1 MTINTFWQYTLYQR
15 SWLMMLLI
23 CNILGMI
30 YGYIWYG
37 EQLSH
42 TPWHFKIFVPDS
54 PTAILYLVISITLIL
69 IQKQNSIIDA
79 LAFVTL
85 FKYGIWAVIMNILFI
100 IEQGDITVNGLVL
113 MFSHSIMAIQA
124 IYFYPRFK
132 RSMIGISVAMIWVF
146 LNDYIDYFHLQFPYY
161 DFITTHV
168 WQIGVLSCCLSVF
181 GLLLYIEL
189 NKLLKCKRFDKNGK

>member
-54 PTAILYLVISITLIL
+54 PTAILFLVISISLIL
-69 IQKQNSIIDA
+69 IRKQNSFIDA
-79 LAFVTL
+79 VAFVTL

-113 MFSHSIMAIQA
+113 MFSHSIMAVQA

-132 RSMIGISVAMIWVF
+132 RSMIGISVAMTWVF

-189 NKLLKCKRFDKNGK
+189 NKLLKCK

>member
-15 SWLMMLLI
+15 SWLMMLLV

-42 TPWHFKIFVPDS
+42 TSWHFKIFVPDS

-100 IEQGDITVNGLVL
+100 IEQGDITVNGLIL
-113 MFSHSIMAIQA
+113 MFSHSIMAVQA

-132 RSMIGISVAMIWVF
+132 RSMIGISVAMTWVF

-189 NKLLKCKRFDKNGK
+189 NKLLKCK

>member
-1 MTINTFWQYTLYQR
+1 MTINKLWQYTLYQR

-42 TPWHFKIFVPDS
+42 TPWQFKIFVPDS
-54 PTAILYLVISITLIL
+54 PTAILFLVISISLIL

-85 FKYGIWAVIMNILFI
+85 FKYGIWAVVMNILFI

-113 MFSHSIMAIQA
+113 MFSHSIMAVQA

-132 RSMIGISVAMIWVF
+132 RSMIGISVAMTWVF

-189 NKLLKCKRFDKNGK
+189 NKLLKCK

>member
-1 MTINTFWQYTLYQR
+1 MTINKLWQYTLYQR

-42 TPWHFKIFVPDS
+42 TPWQFKIFVPDS
-54 PTAILYLVISITLIL
+54 PTAILFLVISISLIL

-113 MFSHSIMAIQA
+113 MFSHSIMAVQA

-132 RSMIGISVAMIWVF
+132 RSMIGISVAMTWVF

-189 NKLLKCKRFDKNGK
+189 NKLLKYK

>member
-54 PTAILYLVISITLIL
+54 PTAILFLVISISMIL

-100 IEQGDITVNGLVL
+100 IEQGDITVNALIL
-113 MFSHSIMAIQA
+113 MFSHSIMAVQA

-132 RSMIGISVAMIWVF
+132 RSMIGISVAMTWVF

-189 NKLLKCKRFDKNGK
+189 NKLLKCK

>member
-1 MTINTFWQYTLYQR
+1 MTINKLWQYTLYQR

-42 TPWHFKIFVPDS
+42 TPWQFKIFVPDS
-54 PTAILYLVISITLIL
+54 PTAILFLVISISLIL

-100 IEQGDITVNGLVL
+100 IEQGDTTVNGLVL
-113 MFSHSIMAIQA
+113 MFSHSIMAVQA

-132 RSMIGISVAMIWVF
+132 RSMIGISVAMTWVF

-189 NKLLKCKRFDKNGK
+189 NKLLKCK

>member
-42 TPWHFKIFVPDS
+42 TPWQFKIFVPDS
-54 PTAILYLVISITLIL
+54 PTAILFLVISISLIL
-69 IQKQNSIIDA
+69 IRKQNSIIDA

-113 MFSHSIMAIQA
+113 MFSHSIMAVQA

-132 RSMIGISVAMIWVF
+132 RSMIGISVAMTWVF

-189 NKLLKCKRFDKNGK
+189 DKLLKCK

>member
-1 MTINTFWQYTLYQR
+1 MTINKLWQYTLYQR

-42 TPWHFKIFVPDS
+42 TPWQFKIFVPDS
-54 PTAILYLVISITLIL
+54 PTAILFLVISISLIL

-113 MFSHSIMAIQA
+113 MFSHSIMAVQA

-132 RSMIGISVAMIWVF
+132 RSMIGISVAMTWVF

-161 DFITTHV
+161 DFITTHM

-189 NKLLKCKRFDKNGK
+189 NKLLKCK

>member
-1 MTINTFWQYTLYQR
+1 MTINKLWQYTLYQR

-42 TPWHFKIFVPDS
+42 TPWQFKIFVPDS
-54 PTAILYLVISITLIL
+54 PTAILFLVISISLIL

-100 IEQGDITVNGLVL
+100 IEQGDITVNVLVL
-113 MFSHSIMAIQA
+113 MFSHSIMAVQA

-132 RSMIGISVAMIWVF
+132 RSMIGISVAMTWVF

-189 NKLLKCKRFDKNGK
+189 NKLLKCK

>member
-42 TPWHFKIFVPDS
+42 TPWQFKIFVPDS
-54 PTAILYLVISITLIL
+54 PTAILFLVISISLIL
-69 IQKQNSIIDA
+69 IRKQNSIIDA

-85 FKYGIWAVIMNILFI
+85 FKYGIWAVIMNILCI

-113 MFSHSIMAIQA
+113 MFSHSIMAVQA

-132 RSMIGISVAMIWVF
+132 RSMIGISVAMTWVF

-189 NKLLKCKRFDKNGK
+189 NKLLKCK

>member
-42 TPWHFKIFVPDS
+42 TPWQFKIFVPDS
-54 PTAILYLVISITLIL
+54 PTAILFLVISISLIL
-69 IQKQNSIIDA
+69 IRKQNSIIDA

-100 IEQGDITVNGLVL
+100 IEQNDITVNGLVL
-113 MFSHSIMAIQA
+113 MFSHSIMAVQA

-132 RSMIGISVAMIWVF
+132 RFMIGISVAMTWVF

-189 NKLLKCKRFDKNGK
+189 NKLLKCK

>member
-1 MTINTFWQYTLYQR
+1 MTINKLWQYTLYQR

-42 TPWHFKIFVPDS
+42 TPWQFKIFVPDS
-54 PTAILYLVISITLIL
+54 PTAILFLVISISLIL

-113 MFSHSIMAIQA
+113 MFSHSIMAVQA

-132 RSMIGISVAMIWVF
+132 RSMIGISVAMTWIF

-189 NKLLKCKRFDKNGK
+189 NKLLKCK

>member
-1 MTINTFWQYTLYQR
+1 MTINTFWQYILYQR

-42 TPWHFKIFVPDS
+42 TPWQFKIFVPDS
-54 PTAILYLVISITLIL
+54 PTAILFLVISISLIL
-69 IQKQNSIIDA
+69 IRKQNSIIDA
-79 LAFVTL
+79 LVFVTL

-113 MFSHSIMAIQA
+113 MFSHSIMAVQA

-132 RSMIGISVAMIWVF
+132 RSMIGISVAMTWVF

-189 NKLLKCKRFDKNGK
+189 NKLLKCK

>member
-42 TPWHFKIFVPDS
+42 TPWQFKIFVPDS
-54 PTAILYLVISITLIL
+54 PTAILFLVISISLIL
-69 IQKQNSIIDA
+69 IRKQNSIIDA

-113 MFSHSIMAIQA
+113 MFSHSIMAVQA

-132 RSMIGISVAMIWVF
+132 RSMIGISVAMTWVF
-146 LNDYIDYFHLQFPYY
+146 LNDYIDYFHIQFPYY

-189 NKLLKCKRFDKNGK
+189 NKLLKCK

>member
-42 TPWHFKIFVPDS
+42 TPWQFKIFVPDS
-54 PTAILYLVISITLIL
+54 PTAILFLVISISLIL
-69 IQKQNSIIDA
+69 IRKQNSIIDA

-113 MFSHSIMAIQA
+113 MFSHSIMAVQA

-132 RSMIGISVAMIWVF
+132 RFMIGISVAMTWVF

-168 WQIGVLSCCLSVF
+168 WQICVLSCCLSVF

-189 NKLLKCKRFDKNGK
+189 NKLLKCK

>member
-1 MTINTFWQYTLYQR
+1 MTIKAFWQYTLYQR

-54 PTAILYLVISITLIL
+54 PTAILYLVISISLIL

-113 MFSHSIMAIQA
+113 MFSHSIMAVQA

-146 LNDYIDYFHLQFPYY
+146 LNYYIDYFHLQFPYY

-189 NKLLKCKRFDKNGK
+189 NKLLKCK

>member
-54 PTAILYLVISITLIL
+54 PTAILFLVISISLIL
-69 IQKQNSIIDA
+69 IRKQNSIIDA

-100 IEQGDITVNGLVL
+100 IEQVDITVNGLVL
-113 MFSHSIMAIQA
+113 MFSHSIMAVQA

-132 RSMIGISVAMIWVF
+132 RSMIGISVAMTWVF

-189 NKLLKCKRFDKNGK
+189 NKLLKCK

>member
-1 MTINTFWQYTLYQR
+1 MTINKLWQYTLYQR

-42 TPWHFKIFVPDS
+42 TPWQFKIFVPDS
-54 PTAILYLVISITLIL
+54 PTAILFLVISISLIL

-113 MFSHSIMAIQA
+113 MFSHSIMAGQA

-132 RSMIGISVAMIWVF
+132 RSMIGISVAMTWVF

-189 NKLLKCKRFDKNGK
+189 NKLLKCK

>member
-42 TPWHFKIFVPDS
+42 TPWQFKIFVPDS
-54 PTAILYLVISITLIL
+54 PTAILFLVISISLIL
-69 IQKQNSIIDA
+69 IRKQNSIIDA
-79 LAFVTL
+79 LTFVTL

-113 MFSHSIMAIQA
+113 MFSHSIMAVQA

-132 RSMIGISVAMIWVF
+132 RSMIGISVAMTWVF
-146 LNDYIDYFHLQFPYY
+146 SNDYIDYFHLQFPYY

-189 NKLLKCKRFDKNGK
+189 NKLLKCK

>member
-42 TPWHFKIFVPDS
+42 TPWQFKIFLPDS
-54 PTAILYLVISITLIL
+54 PTAILFLVISISLIL
-69 IQKQNSIIDA
+69 IRKQNSIIDA

-113 MFSHSIMAIQA
+113 MFSHSIMAVQA

-132 RSMIGISVAMIWVF
+132 RSMIGISVAMTWVF

-189 NKLLKCKRFDKNGK
+189 NKLLKCK

>member
-1 MTINTFWQYTLYQR
+1 MTINKLWQYTLYQR

-42 TPWHFKIFVPDS
+42 TPWQFKIFVPDS
-54 PTAILYLVISITLIL
+54 PTAILFLVISISLIL

-113 MFSHSIMAIQA
+113 IFSHSIMAVQA

-132 RSMIGISVAMIWVF
+132 RSMIGISVAMTWVF

-189 NKLLKCKRFDKNGK
+189 NKLLKCK

>member
-1 MTINTFWQYTLYQR
+1 MTIKAFWQYTLYQR

-54 PTAILYLVISITLIL
+54 PTAILYLVISISLIL

-113 MFSHSIMAIQA
+113 MFSHSIMAVQA

-132 RSMIGISVAMIWVF
+132 RSMIRISVAMIWVF

-189 NKLLKCKRFDKNGK
+189 NKLLKCK

>member
-1 MTINTFWQYTLYQR
+1 MTINKLWQYTLYQR

-42 TPWHFKIFVPDS
+42 TPWQFKIFVPDS
-54 PTAILYLVISITLIL
+54 PTAILFLVISISLIL

-113 MFSHSIMAIQA
+113 MFSHSIMAVQA

-132 RSMIGISVAMIWVF
+132 LSMIGISVAMTWVF

-189 NKLLKCKRFDKNGK
+189 NKLLKCK

>member
-54 PTAILYLVISITLIL
+54 PTAILFLVISISMIL

-100 IEQGDITVNGLVL
+100 IEQGDITVNGLIL
-113 MFSHSIMAIQA
+113 MFSHSIMAVQA

-132 RSMIGISVAMIWVF
+132 RSMIGISVAMTWVF

-161 DFITTHV
+161 DFIITHV

-189 NKLLKCKRFDKNGK
+189 NKLLKCK

>member
-42 TPWHFKIFVPDS
+42 MPWHFKIFVPDS
-54 PTAILYLVISITLIL
+54 PTAILFLVISISLIL
-69 IQKQNSIIDA
+69 IRKQNSIIDA

-113 MFSHSIMAIQA
+113 MFSHSIMAVQA

-132 RSMIGISVAMIWVF
+132 RSMIGISVAMTWVF

-189 NKLLKCKRFDKNGK
+189 NKLLKCK

>member
-42 TPWHFKIFVPDS
+42 TPWQFKIFVPDS
-54 PTAILYLVISITLIL
+54 PTAILFLVISISLIL
-69 IQKQNSIIDA
+69 IRKQNSIIDA

-113 MFSHSIMAIQA
+113 MFSHSIMAVQA

-132 RSMIGISVAMIWVF
+132 RSMIGISVAMTWVF
-146 LNDYIDYFHLQFPYY
+146 LNDYIDYFHHQFPYY

-189 NKLLKCKRFDKNGK
+189 NKLLKCK

>member
-1 MTINTFWQYTLYQR
+1 MTIKAFWQYTLYQR

-54 PTAILYLVISITLIL
+54 PTAILYLVISISLIL

-100 IEQGDITVNGLVL
+100 IEQVDITVNGLVL
-113 MFSHSIMAIQA
+113 MFSHSIMAVQA

-189 NKLLKCKRFDKNGK
+189 NKLLKCK

>member
-23 CNILGMI
+23 CNILGMN

-42 TPWHFKIFVPDS
+42 TPWQFKIFVPDS
-54 PTAILYLVISITLIL
+54 PTAILFLVISISLIL
-69 IQKQNSIIDA
+69 IRKQNSIIDA

-113 MFSHSIMAIQA
+113 MFSHSIMAVQA

-132 RSMIGISVAMIWVF
+132 RSMIGISVAMTWVF

-189 NKLLKCKRFDKNGK
+189 NKLLKCK

>member
-54 PTAILYLVISITLIL
+54 PTAILFLVISISLIL
-69 IQKQNSIIDA
+69 IRKQNSIIDA
-79 LAFVTL
+79 LAFVIL

-113 MFSHSIMAIQA
+113 MFSHSIMAVQA

-132 RSMIGISVAMIWVF
+132 RSMIGISVAMTWVF

-189 NKLLKCKRFDKNGK
+189 NKLLKCK

>member
-42 TPWHFKIFVPDS
+42 TPLQFKIFVPDS
-54 PTAILYLVISITLIL
+54 PTAILFLVISISLIL
-69 IQKQNSIIDA
+69 IRKQNSIIDA

-113 MFSHSIMAIQA
+113 MFSHSIMAVQA

-132 RSMIGISVAMIWVF
+132 RSMIGISVAMTWVF

-189 NKLLKCKRFDKNGK
+189 NKLLKCK

>member
-1 MTINTFWQYTLYQR
+1 MTINKLWQYTLYQR

-42 TPWHFKIFVPDS
+42 TPWQFKIFVPDS
-54 PTAILYLVISITLIL
+54 PTAILFLVISISLIL

-100 IEQGDITVNGLVL
+100 IEQGDITVNGLIL
-113 MFSHSIMAIQA
+113 MFSHSIMAVQA

-132 RSMIGISVAMIWVF
+132 RSMIEISVAMTWVF

-189 NKLLKCKRFDKNGK
+189 NKLLKCK

>member
-1 MTINTFWQYTLYQR
+1 MTINKLWQYTLYQR

-42 TPWHFKIFVPDS
+42 TPWQFKIFVPDS
-54 PTAILYLVISITLIL
+54 PTAILFLVISISLIL

-113 MFSHSIMAIQA
+113 MFSHSIMAVQA

-132 RSMIGISVAMIWVF
+132 RSMIGISVAMTWVF
-146 LNDYIDYFHLQFPYY
+146 LNDYIDYFHIQFPYY

-189 NKLLKCKRFDKNGK
+189 NKLLKCK

>member
-42 TPWHFKIFVPDS
+42 TPWQFKIFVPDS
-54 PTAILYLVISITLIL
+54 PTAILFLVISISLIL
-69 IQKQNSIIDA
+69 IRKQNSIIDA

-113 MFSHSIMAIQA
+113 MFSHSIMAVQV

-132 RSMIGISVAMIWVF
+132 RSMIGISVAMTWVF

-189 NKLLKCKRFDKNGK
+189 NKLLKCK

>member
-42 TPWHFKIFVPDS
+42 TPCQFKIFVPDS
-54 PTAILYLVISITLIL
+54 PTAILFLVISISLIL
-69 IQKQNSIIDA
+69 IRKQNSIIDA

-100 IEQGDITVNGLVL
+100 IEKGDITVNGLVL
-113 MFSHSIMAIQA
+113 MF
-124 IYFYPRFK
+124 
-132 RSMIGISVAMIWVF
+132 
-146 LNDYIDYFHLQFPYY
+146 
-161 DFITTHV
+161 
-168 WQIGVLSCCLSVF
+168 
-181 GLLLYIEL
+181 
-189 NKLLKCKRFDKNGK
+189 

>member
-1 MTINTFWQYTLYQR
+1 MTIKAFWQYTLYQR

-54 PTAILYLVISITLIL
+54 PTAILYLDISISLIL

-113 MFSHSIMAIQA
+113 MFSHSIMAVQA

-189 NKLLKCKRFDKNGK
+189 NKLLKCK

>member
-42 TPWHFKIFVPDS
+42 TPWQFKIFVPDS
-54 PTAILYLVISITLIL
+54 PTAILFLVISTSLIL
-69 IQKQNSIIDA
+69 IRKQNSIIDA

-113 MFSHSIMAIQA
+113 MFSHSIMAVQA

-132 RSMIGISVAMIWVF
+132 RSMIGISVAMTWVF

-189 NKLLKCKRFDKNGK
+189 NKLLKCK

>member
-1 MTINTFWQYTLYQR
+1 MTINKLWQYTLYQR

-42 TPWHFKIFVPDS
+42 TPWQFKIFVPDS
-54 PTAILYLVISITLIL
+54 PTAILFLVISISLIL

-113 MFSHSIMAIQA
+113 MFSHSIMAVQA

-132 RSMIGISVAMIWVF
+132 RSMIGISVVMTWVF

-189 NKLLKCKRFDKNGK
+189 NKLLKCK

>member
-42 TPWHFKIFVPDS
+42 TPWQFKIFVPDS
-54 PTAILYLVISITLIL
+54 PTAILFLVISISLIL
-69 IQKQNSIIDA
+69 IRKQNSIIDA

-113 MFSHSIMAIQA
+113 MFSHSIMAVQA

-132 RSMIGISVAMIWVF
+132 RFMIGISVAMTWLF

-189 NKLLKCKRFDKNGK
+189 NKLLKCK

>member
-1 MTINTFWQYTLYQR
+1 MTIKAFWQYTLYQR

-54 PTAILYLVISITLIL
+54 PTAILYLVISISLIL

-100 IEQGDITVNGLVL
+100 IEQCDITVNGLVL
-113 MFSHSIMAIQA
+113 MFSHSIMAVQA

-189 NKLLKCKRFDKNGK
+189 NKLLKCK